1 MTARVATLGLALAAL
16 FALEALAVAS
26 LQVLRSAGEPD
37 YLGQSWFTAAAP
49 WLLIAAL
56 YAIAAWRVA
65 DGSNAARWLS
75 IVAAILA
82 APLAVNFTSDIEPPA
97 LSIFRPLA
105 CAIAPWLAIVNPP
118 TSRVRLAIAAVNVG
132 IEVAAAG
139 LTVAVLIDV
148 ATNHPS
154 GMTGFLTYVT
164 ISLIGWPWIVPGVA
178 LLSALVLDPL
188 IDALAPGVI
197 GVVMLVRSRRHSVLT

>member
-16 FALEALAVAS
+16 FALEALAVTT
-26 LQVLRSAGEPD
+26 LQAVRSAGEPD
-37 YLGQSWFTAAAP
+37 YLRQSWFTAGAP
-49 WLLIAAL
+49 WLLIGTL

-65 DGSNAARWLS
+65 DSSNAARWLS
-75 IVAAILA
+75 IVAAMLA

-105 CAIAPWLAIVNPP
+105 CAIAPWLAIIHPP
-118 TSRVRLAIAAVNVG
+118 TSRARIVLAAVNVA

-139 LTVAVLIDV
+139 LTLAVLIDV
-148 ATNHPS
+148 AADRPS
-154 GMTGFLTYVT
+154 GMTGLFAYVT
-164 ISLIGWPWIVPGVA
+164 VSLIGWPWIVPGAV

-188 IDALAPGVI
+188 ITALALGLI
-197 GVVMLVRSRRHSVLT
+197 GMVVLFRSRRNSVMT